1 MFFPQFVV
9 LAMVAGLVAS
19 DSDSDSQISTIDGA
33 QTYTNNVA
41 PNSRPTG
48 FYYSVQT
55 YDTPK
60 VNQAGAGYINP
71 YALNS
76 GYGYGLQQPY
86 TNQGL
91 LNAYTGL
98 SPYTASPYTASPYT
112 ASPYTASPYAVSPYT
127 ASQYVAS
134 PYAASPYVASPY
146 AATQYGANPYIA
158 NPYVASPYAASPYV
172 ASPYNAASYPYGTS
186 TVAKLN

>member
-1 MFFPQFVV
+1 
-9 LAMVAGLVAS
+9 MVAGLVAS
-19 DSDSDSQISTIDGA
+19 EADSQVSTIDGS
-33 QTYTNNVA
+33 QTYSNNVA

-60 VNQAGAGYINP
+60 VNQAGYINP
-71 YALNS
+71 YTLNA

-86 TNQGL
+86 NNQGL
-91 LNAYTGL
+91 LNAYSGL
-98 SPYTASPYTASPYT
+98 SPYTASPYV
-112 ASPYTASPYAVSPYT
+112 ASPYAS
-127 ASQYVAS
+127 A

-146 AATQYGANPYIA
+146 AATQYGANPYVA
-158 NPYVASPYAASPYV
+158 SPYVASPYAASPYV
-172 ASPYNAASYPYGTS
+172 ASPYNVASYPYGTP